1 MTTEQRRLVVIED
14 GLLTTMANSPQYV
27 SQFPFLAALQ
37 GQKKKPGSCGS
48 CSKDAKNRANVYNS
62 AKAAIAGMDVEN
74 KRKLKQLLNAKEV
87 RVRFTEGRKV
97 TEKTF

>member
-1 MTTEQRRLVVIED
+1 MAEREKRRLVVVED

-27 SQFPFLAALQ
+27 SLFPFLAALQ
-37 GQKKKPGSCGS
+37 GKKKPGGCGS
-48 CSKDAKNRANVYNS
+48 CSKDAQNRVQVYNA
-62 AKAAIAGMDVEN
+62 AKAAIAGMAVEN
-74 KRKLKQLLNAKEV
+74 KRKLKELLNAKEV